1 MSVKILV
8 VDDEIRFRELISDF
22 LVKEG
27 YEVIKAKD
35 GREAI
40 DLFFSNEK
48 IDLVI
53 LDVMLPYYSGLEVC
67 KAIRSKSQTPILM
80 LTALSEEYDEVRA
93 LDIGADEYISKPF
106 SYPILVAR
114 VNALIRRTNA
124 SEENLIH
131 IDGVTINEQ
140 SHKILV
146 DNEEI
151 ELSPKE
157 YKLIIYLVKN
167 KGRALS
173 RYQII
178 NNVWSYDFYGDSRT
192 VDSHIK
198 SVRSKLGKYGDYI
211 KTIRGLGYKLEVKR

>member
-1 MSVKILV
+1 MNFKILV
-8 VDDEIRFRELISDF
+8 ADDEIRFRELISDF

-35 GREAI
+35 GKEAI
-40 DLFFSNEK
+40 ELFFASEK

-53 LDVMLPYYSGLEVC
+53 LDIMMPYYSGLEVC
-67 KAIRSKSQTPILM
+67 REIRSKSETPILM
-80 LTALSEEYDEVRA
+80 LTALSAEHDEVSA

-114 VNALIRRTNA
+114 VKALLRRTYA
-124 SEENLIH
+124 KKENLIH
-131 IDGVTINEQ
+131 IDGVTINEHE
-140 SHKILV
+140 HKILV

-173 RYQII
+173 RDQII

-211 KTIRGLGYKLEVKR
+211 KTIRGLGYRLEVNK